1 MMIFASFLI
10 GFVTAIVSSVLLAK
24 KVVQHLIDKGWYASA
39 MYSHKE
45 NTWKVSGNYLRIGNR
60 ILHGIRQE
68 SAEKV
73 KYVA

>member
-10 GFVTAIVSSVLLAK
+10 GFVTAIVSAVFVAK
-24 KVVQHLIDKGWYASA
+24 KVVQYAIEKGWYASA
-39 MYSHKE
+39 IYNKKE

-60 ILHGIRQE
+60 ILRGIRQE
-68 SAEKV
+68 SNEKV